1 MANGGAGVQ
10 RLYPGGRAV
19 HRKGMQ
25 TEAPEISYD
34 AALAALEWMIELG
47 VTEAVSEDPLDSYAL
62 PERMAAP
69 EPAVPPTAPVAGPRP
84 QAPRLVEEAADPVRV
99 AQVAAAAAGTLE
111 ALREAITAYDLCDLK
126 KGAKS
131 TVFADG
137 NPKARVMIIGEAPGR
152 DEDLQ
157 GKPFVGR
164 AGQLLDR
171 MFAAVNL
178 SRSAPDPDAAFYIT
192 NVLPWRPPGNRDP
205 EPAEIAQL
213 LPFLA
218 RHVALVDPDLIVLM
232 GNAACSA
239 ALGSRGI
246 LRLRGH
252 WTEAFGRPALPMTHP
267 AYLLR
272 QPHAKREA
280 WADLLSLRARLNS
293 RAQP

>member
-1 MANGGAGVQ
+1 MAKGGAGVQ
-10 RLYPGGRAV
+10 RLYPRGAEV
-19 HRKGMQ
+19 HRCAMETQG
-25 TEAPEISYD
+25 PEISYD
-34 AALAALEWMIELG
+34 AALAALEWMVELG
-47 VTEAVSEDPLDSYAL
+47 VSEAVAETPLDCYAL
-62 PERMAAP
+62 PERMPVPEVAAP
-69 EPAVPPTAPVAGPRP
+69 APVAVAAE
-84 QAPRLVEEAADPVRV
+84 APALFRAPEAVHDPVTV
-99 AQVAAAAAGTLE
+99 ARVAAAGAASLE

-152 DEDLQ
+152 DEDMQ

-178 SRSAPDPDAAFYIT
+178 SRSAPDPEAAFYIT

-205 EPAEIAQL
+205 EPAEIAQM

-218 RHVALVDPDLIVLM
+218 RHVALVDPDVIVLM
-232 GNAACSA
+232 GNAACAA
-239 ALGSRGI
+239 ALNQRGI

-252 WTEAFGRPALPMTHP
+252 WAEAFGRPALPMTHP

-280 WADLLSLRARLNS
+280 WADLLSLRARLDA
-293 RAQP
+293 RPQP

>member
-1 MANGGAGVQ
+1 METQG
-10 RLYPGGRAV
+10 
-19 HRKGMQ
+19 
-25 TEAPEISYD
+25 PEISYD
-34 AALAALEWMIELG
+34 AALAALEWMVELG
-47 VTEAVSEDPLDSYAL
+47 VSEAVAETPLDCYAL
-62 PERMAAP
+62 PERMPVPEVAAP
-69 EPAVPPTAPVAGPRP
+69 APVAVAAE
-84 QAPRLVEEAADPVRV
+84 APALFRAPEAAQDPVAVARV
-99 AQVAAAAAGTLE
+99 TAAGAGTLE

-152 DEDLQ
+152 DEDIQ

-205 EPAEIAQL
+205 EPAEIAQM

-218 RHVALVDPDLIVLM
+218 RHVALVDPDVIVLM
-232 GNAACSA
+232 GNAACA
-239 ALGSRGI
+239 AAMGQRGI

-252 WTEAFGRPALPMTHP
+252 WAEAFGRPALPMTHP

-280 WADLLSLRARLNS
+280 WADLLSLRARLNA
-293 RAQP
+293 RPQP